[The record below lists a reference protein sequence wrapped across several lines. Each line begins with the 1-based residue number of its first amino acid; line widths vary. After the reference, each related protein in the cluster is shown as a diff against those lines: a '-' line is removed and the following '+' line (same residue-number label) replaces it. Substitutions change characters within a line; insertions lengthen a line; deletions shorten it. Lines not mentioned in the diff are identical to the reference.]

1 MAFPAATRHSVADGR
16 IIEHVCAVLKGR
28 LKKTV
33 VLVGMMGSGKTAVGQ
48 ALARMLG
55 VAFLDSDAEIV
66 TASNLSIA
74 EIFERYGEPFFR
86 EKEAQVIR
94 RLLESG
100 PSVLS
105 TGGGA
110 YLAAENRE
118 VISELGVAVW
128 LRADVDLLWQR
139 VRHKN
144 TRPLLRTADPY
155 GTLRAL
161 CQTREPFYARAD
173 LVADA
178 RSDYAIDDMAQSV
191 LRVLARRPDVLE
203 AET

>member
-1 MAFPAATRHSVADGR
+1 MCAALTY
-16 IIEHVCAVLKGR
+16 R

-48 ALARMLG
+48 AVARLLG
-55 VAFLDSDAEIV
+55 VPFLDSDAEIV
-66 TASNLSIA
+66 AASNLSIP

-86 EKEAQVIR
+86 EKETQVIT
-94 RLLESG
+94 RLLQGG
-100 PSVLS
+100 PAVLS

-110 YLAAENRE
+110 WLAERNRDI
-118 VISELGVAVW
+118 VSAMGVALW
-128 LRADVDLLWQR
+128 LRAGVDLLWAR

-155 GTLRAL
+155 ATLKAL
-161 CQTREPFYARAD
+161 CAERDPVYARAD

-178 RSDYAIDDMAQSV
+178 RADYSVDDMARNVVEV
-191 LRVLARRPDVLE
+191 LRGRGDVLE
-203 AET
+203 IRE